1 MADPSIGS
9 TTRSPHLVISP
20 KLEPDALARTSSAV
34 ATQQGTGW
42 SHDWQGMHHS
52 TRPANQ
58 WSSKDESAHSPYRV
72 IPAGLSGLTRINGLA
87 LISITTR
94 YAIITFYPKAAVGAI
109 ESFMNNSQSTPSPNF
124 RTMAIYLIFGIGF
137 IVLWVVVM
145 PLIFPEKP
153 IVVRPT
159 QETAALMLGGMAT
172 GTQPVNQFKRTGK
185 IESAEQLAAEKK
197 REEEEKAQA
206 KKDAEIKAKEPPP
219 KPTEPFELIALGHG
233 EKPYYLQ
240 VLLNTLGGSVQQV
253 ILTEFPEADREGLM
267 VKRDGKS
274 VPEPLIPGTH
284 RGARWLCAT
293 NESIHTPNCSL
304 ALSTIGIFSRGLSI
318 ANPLTRCST
327 TKSPVMRNPNMI
339 WGEKSGRSSKST
351 SIPIRIPRKLSLK
364 QRFTPKITTFA
375 SARRLR

>member
-1 MADPSIGS
+1 
-9 TTRSPHLVISP
+9 
-20 KLEPDALARTSSAV
+20 
-34 ATQQGTGW
+34 
-42 SHDWQGMHHS
+42 
-52 TRPANQ
+52 
-58 WSSKDESAHSPYRV
+58 
-72 IPAGLSGLTRINGLA
+72 
-87 LISITTR
+87 
-94 YAIITFYPKAAVGAI
+94 
-109 ESFMNNSQSTPSPNF
+109 MNNSQSTPSPNF

-185 IESAEQLAAEKK
+185 IESSRAGRVRRKRSVKK
-197 REEEEKAQA
+197 KKAQA

-284 RGARWLCAT
+284 RERTL
-293 NESIHTPNCSL
+293 
-304 ALSTIGIFSRGLSI
+304 
-318 ANPLTRCST
+318 
-327 TKSPVMRNPNMI
+327 VMRDQREHPYPQLQPGVVNDWDILSWLVHREPSYQMFHYEKPGDEKPEYDLGGKI
-339 WGEKSGRSSKST
+339 WRSSKST